1 MPAALMQPSYE
12 ITGLD
17 NLPNIVIM
25 VTPHRSMHVDILT
38 GAECPPK
45 QLPQEQGL
53 MDGLSQ
59 PGNPRAK
66 VCEHVIAVNQLE
78 YTQRNIER
86 RARASILSQNGYGA
100 TGKHKPGTVMVGEGG
115 GGGGQKRRKA
125 EQEEK
130 EEGVFFS
137 RKRLRFE
144 RRSCVRVRCNRP
156 SGAA

>member
-1 MPAALMQPSYE
+1 MPASLMQPSYE

-45 QLPQEQGL
+45 QLPQEQVL

-66 VCEHVIAVNQLE
+66 VCEDVIAVNQLE

-86 RARASILSQNGYGA
+86 RARGSILSQNGYGA

-115 GGGGQKRRKA
+115 GGGRRQKRRQ
-125 EQEEK
+125 EEHEEK
-130 EEGVFFS
+130 ENGFFS
-137 RKRLRFE
+137 RKRRRSE
-144 RRSCVRVRCNRP
+144 RRS
-156 SGAA
+156 